1 MFRSESLANISAAM
15 AKAFPEIS
23 NALKTKVNPHLR
35 SKYADLSSVMDAVK
49 PALQA
54 HGLWFM
60 QHTHDRGES
69 TVCIET
75 IIFHASGEFISSGY
89 VSVPVTK
96 ADAHGFGSAMSYAR
110 RYSLSSCF
118 GVSSED
124 DDGHAA
130 SKAAPKATAK
140 AVPVEKMLEAIQS
153 AGDMTTLTVAFN
165 AAVKAVND
173 DKVALES
180 IREAAKL
187 RKAELA

>member
-23 NALKTKVNPHLR
+23 NALKTKVNPHLK
-35 SKYADLSSVMDAVK
+35 SKYADLGSVMDAVK

-60 QHTHDRGES
+60 QHTHERENA
-69 TVCIET
+69 VCIET
-75 IIFHASGEFISSGY
+75 IMFHASGEYISSGY

-96 ADAHGFGSAMSYAR
+96 TDAQGYGSALSYAR

-118 GVSSED
+118 GVSSTED

-130 SKAAPKATAK
+130 ARSAPTAK
-140 AVPVEKMLEAIQS
+140 PRATVDKMLEAITK
-153 AGDMTTLTVAFN
+153 AADMATLTIAFN
-165 AAVKAVND
+165 AAVKGVEND
-173 DKVALES
+173 KAALEA
-180 IREAAKL
+180 IREAAKA
-187 RKAELA
+187 RKAELS

>member
-15 AKAFPEIS
+15 AKAFPEIN

-35 SKYADLSSVMDAVK
+35 SKYADLGAVMDAVK

-60 QHTHDRGES
+60 QHTHERES
-69 TVCIET
+69 AVCIET
-75 IIFHASGEFISSGY
+75 IIFHSSGEFISSGY
-89 VSVPVTK
+89 VSVPVNK
-96 ADAHGFGSAMSYAR
+96 ADAQGFGSSMSYAR
-110 RYSLSSCF
+110 RYSISACF

-140 AVPVEKMLEAIQS
+140 AVPIEKMLEAIQT
-153 AGDMTTLTVAFN
+153 AGDMATLTVAFN

-173 DKVALES
+173 DKVALET
-180 IREAAKL
+180 IRDAAKL

>member
-23 NALKTKVNPHLR
+23 NALKAKVNPHLK
-35 SKYADLSSVMDAVK
+35 SKYADLGSVMDAVK

-60 QHTHDRGES
+60 QHTHERES
-69 TVCIET
+69 AVCIET
-75 IIFHASGEFISSGY
+75 IMFHASGEFISSGY

-96 ADAHGFGSAMSYAR
+96 ADAQGYGSAMTYAR

-118 GVSSED
+118 GVASED

-130 SKAAPKATAK
+130 SRSAPKPQAK
-140 AVPVEKMLEAIQS
+140 AMPVEKMLEAINT
-153 AGDMTTLTVAFN
+153 AGDMATLTVAFN
-165 AAVKAVND
+165 AAVKSVSD
-173 DKVALES
+173 DKAALES
-180 IREAAKL
+180 IREAAKA
-187 RKAELA
+187 RKAELS